1 MTSVVALL
9 KRARV
14 LAQRGD
20 FPRFLATCDQ
30 LRRQCGVPEHTRD
43 LLDTGTLL
51 LQAGFLARASECF
64 EHVLSL
70 TPGDRAAAI
79 NRANVAREAG
89 CHAEARARYDALLA
103 RFPDDPVLRRNALL
117 SLEYDPAASD
127 SERLEQARVWG
138 QWATKRAGGPF
149 ARPAMRALTAHQA
162 THGMDRAGACRPLRV
177 GYVSADFCQ
186 HTVGLLIKDTLMAHD
201 QTRVTPIAFYNGTL
215 NDWVTKALRAHLE
228 WRDVATL
235 DDAALAEQIRQDE
248 IDVLVDLSGHTAG
261 SRLSVFA
268 FRPAPVQ
275 VSWLGYFA
283 TTGLEA
289 VDAVLLDGFHA
300 PTGIE
305 AQFTEQIIRLQGG
318 RWCYQPVPFAPEL
331 APLPA
336 DQKGYVT
343 FGSFNNTA
351 KYHPAVHAL
360 WARVLSAVPGSRLV
374 LKWRTFNDDALAQ
387 AVLSE
392 YAAQGIT
399 PDRIELRGPSFHT
412 ALLNEY
418 ADIDIALDPFP
429 FSGGLTSC
437 EALWMGV
444 PVITLPDSRVV
455 SRQTHAFVNQID
467 QPELS
472 AKDRDEYVR
481 IALQLVH
488 DRQRLRRLRTEL
500 RDSMRASELMNTS
513 AFTAGLEATL
523 IELYQQQFAQQHP

>member
-1 MTSVVALL
+1 MAAVFALL

-20 FPRFLATCDQ
+20 FPRFLETCDQ
-30 LRRQCGVPEHTRD
+30 LRQHCQTREHIRD

-51 LQAGFLARASECF
+51 LQAGFLTRASECF

-70 TPGDRAAAI
+70 MPGHRAAAI
-79 NRANVAREAG
+79 NLANVAREAG
-89 CHAEARARYDALLA
+89 RHAEARAQYDALLV

-127 SERLEQARVWG
+127 SERLAQARAWG
-138 QWATKRAGGPF
+138 QWAAQRAGGPF
-149 ARPAMRALTAHQA
+149 TRPPMRTLSTHKA
-162 THGMDRAGACRPLRV
+162 THGTAGACRPLRV

-186 HTVGLLIKDTLMAHD
+186 HTVGLLIKDTLIAHD
-201 QTRVTPIAFYNGTL
+201 RTRVTPIAFYNGTL

-228 WRDVATL
+228 LRDVAAM

-289 VDAVLLDGFHA
+289 IDAVLLDEFHA
-300 PTGIE
+300 PAGIE
-305 AQFTEQIIRLQGG
+305 AQFTEQIISLKGG
-318 RWCYQPVPFAPEL
+318 RWCYQPVPFAPEPAL
-331 APLPA
+331 LPA
-336 DQKGYVT
+336 DHKGYVT

-351 KYHPAVHAL
+351 KYHPAVHVL
-360 WARVLSAVPGSRLV
+360 WARILSAVPGARLV
-374 LKWRTFNDDALAQ
+374 LKWRTFNDESLRQ
-387 AVLSE
+387 SVLSA
-392 YAAQGIT
+392 YVSQGIT
-399 PDRIELRGPSFHT
+399 TDRIELRGPSFHN

-455 SRQTHAFVNQID
+455 SRQTHAFLNQIGLS
-467 QPELS
+467 ELS
-472 AKDRDEYVR
+472 AEDTDDYVR
-481 IALQLVH
+481 MALQLAN

-500 RDSMRASELMNTS
+500 RDTMRGSDLMNTG
-513 AFTAGLEATL
+513 AFTTGLEKTL
-523 IELYQQQFAQQHP
+523 IELFQQHLAKQHS